1 MKQVNKDLLYGTGD
15 PTQYLVKT
23 YKGKESKEEYIG
35 RGIYIT
41 ESLVYLKLI
50 GYCKS
55 TVFQEKLG
63 KKKKKAQPSPQNPSS
78 PSSMYTHSPH
88 LL

>member
-15 PTQYLVKT
+15 PTQYLVKI

-63 KKKKKAQPSPQNPSS
+63 KKKKKKSTAFTSEP
-78 PSSMYTHSPH
+78 
-88 LL
+88 

>member
-63 KKKKKAQPSPQNPSS
+63 KKKKKKSTAFTSEP
-78 PSSMYTHSPH
+78 
-88 LL
+88 

>member
-1 MKQVNKDLLYGTGD
+1 MIYKTAKQGTGD

-35 RGIYIT
+35 RGICIT
-41 ESLVYLKLI
+41 ESLVHLKLI

-55 TVFQEKLG
+55 TVFQEKLE
-63 KKKKKAQPSPQNPSS
+63 KKKKKSTAFTSEP
-78 PSSMYTHSPH
+78 
-88 LL
+88 